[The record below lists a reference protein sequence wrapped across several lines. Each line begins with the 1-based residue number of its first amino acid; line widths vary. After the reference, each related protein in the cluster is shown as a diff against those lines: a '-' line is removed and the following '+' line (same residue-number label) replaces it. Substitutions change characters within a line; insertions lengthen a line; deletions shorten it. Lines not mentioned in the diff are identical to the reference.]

1 MFRFVIRIVKPY
13 WKWLTIV
20 FIAMIL
26 ETLMSLANPW
36 PLKLVLDNVLGSH
49 PLPAWLTGVQDW
61 FGGGKIGVL
70 TLAAIA
76 VVLIAIIDAIS
87 SYIDSYYTTNVGQ
100 WVAHDLRRTVYDHLQ
115 RLSLS
120 YYDKHE
126 TGSLISTIT
135 DDIDA
140 VQDFAS
146 SSLLSILTDVLTVI
160 GMLVIMFY
168 LDFDFTLIA
177 LSVTPFL
184 VIFLYR
190 FKHVVKK
197 ASHEVGKKES
207 EIMSVVEEELT
218 SIRVVQAFARGDY
231 EEERLEKKSLESIDA
246 ALRARKVKS
255 LLSPFVEI
263 VVAIGTALVVWYG
276 AKLVLAGHMTAGSL
290 VVFLAYLGKLFKP
303 IQDLAKMTN
312 TIAQASVGLE
322 RIKNILDTDVVLAEP
337 AQARPADNIKGE
349 VDFENVSFGY
359 DPNRIILKGVNFK
372 ITPGQM
378 VGLVG
383 ATGGGKSTILSLIP
397 RFYDPNSG
405 SIKLDGQDI
414 RNFTIKSIRE
424 QISYVLQDTQLF
436 QASVADNIA
445 YGRPGATRQEIETAA
460 KLANAHEFILK
471 MEKGYDSMVGERG
484 MTMSGGQRQ
493 RIGIARAVI
502 RNTPLI
508 ILDEPTSGLDAESE
522 NQVLEALERLVKGKT
537 TFIIAHR
544 LVTIRDADLILVLK
558 DGSIAEKGTHEQ
570 LLALGGFYAE
580 LHRIQFQDSQA
591 SPGTT
596 N

>member
-197 ASHEVGKKES
+197 ASHEVRKKES